1 MKTNTNIPKKIHL
14 KKGDKVKVLA
24 GNSKGKTG
32 EVLQVIPSKY
42 RAIVKDVNVVSK
54 HIKPSAANPNGGIE
68 KTEAPVHI
76 SNLMVINPATGEAAR
91 TGKKLND
98 NGKLERYF
106 KS

>member
-1 MKTNTNIPKKIHL
+1 MKANTNVPKKIHL
-14 KKGDKVKVLA
+14 KKGDKVKVLS

-32 EVLQVIPSKY
+32 EVLQVFPSKY
-42 RAIVKDVNVVSK
+42 RAIVKDVNIVSK

-76 SNLMVINPATGEAAR
+76 SNLMVINPATGNASR
-91 TGKKLND
+91 VGKKMND
-98 NGKLERYF
+98 EGKLERYF